1 MPRNQLPHVASLNIF
16 PSCFNIVSR
25 WTIEMLHQ
33 HTKRQIM
40 SYSFNI
46 GGRGF
51 SKSDTVFKP
60 FVNQS
65 YFIIMKNQMWNLT
78 KSMEAILFLLS
89 SATVKHKYHTVD

>member
-1 MPRNQLPHVASLNIF
+1 MPRNPLPHVASLNIF
-16 PSCFNIVSR
+16 PSFFDIVSR

-40 SYSFNI
+40 PYSFNI
-46 GGRGF
+46 GGKGF
-51 SKSDTVFKP
+51 SKCDTILKP

-78 KSMEAILFLLS
+78 KSMEAILFPLS
-89 SATVKHKYHTVD
+89 PATVQHKNDTVD